1 MAEPHVVSQLRQKHK
16 EIENAIH
23 DLEVRLRDARA
34 DLSTISSA
42 LAIFGAETGEPKK
55 YLEPHQLFHSGELSR
70 IVYDALR
77 EAPDGLDT
85 SQLADLA
92 MEHKG
97 YNPEDRI
104 TRARVKHSVTNAMLR
119 YKAKG
124 KVVAGEMRKGVRVW
138 RRAHPRLAVSE

>member
-1 MAEPHVVSQLRQKHK
+1 MADLIVVSQLRQKRK
-16 EIENAIH
+16 EIEAAIH
-23 DLEVRLRDARA
+23 ELEVRIRDARA
-34 DLSTISSA
+34 DLSTINSA
-42 LAIFGAETGEPKK
+42 LAIFGSGAGEPKK
-55 YLEPHQLFHSGELSR
+55 YLEPHYLFHSGELIR
-70 IVYDALR
+70 IIYDALR

-124 KVVAGEMRKGVRVW
+124 KVIAGEMRKGVRVW
-138 RRAHPRLAVSE
+138 RRAQSV